1 MYRYFKFILLLAF
14 ISLVLFPFFQSCEDV
29 QSQESPRPLELRSQS
44 DFSDTVNITARYALP
59 TLRLRDDVGSW
70 YYQMFAGDLIL
81 KPEFQNNRAKL
92 LLKDHM
98 GSIVGSYNPNTG
110 LLVYHNFITVDPINR
125 TITVEGKTIYRAGQ
139 WMLPVILFNKK

>member
-1 MYRYFKFILLLAF
+1 MYRYFKIFLLLAVTG
-14 ISLVLFPFFQSCEDV
+14 LALFPLFQGCEDV
-29 QSQESPRPLELRSQS
+29 QSQDTPRPLELRSQT
-44 DFSDTVNITARYALP
+44 DFADTVNITARYALP
-59 TLRLRDDVGSW
+59 TLRLRDDAGAW

-81 KPEFQNNRAKL
+81 RPEFQNNRAKL

-110 LLVYHNFITVDPINR
+110 LLVYHNFITVDPLNR

>member
-1 MYRYFKFILLLAF
+1 MRYLKILIYVIGLASWIF
-14 ISLVLFPFFQSCEDV
+14 LFFQACEDV

-59 TLRLRDDVGSW
+59 TLRLRDDVGAW

-81 KPEFQNNRAKL
+81 RPEFQNNKAKI

-98 GSIVGSYNPNTG
+98 GSIVGTYNPNTG
-110 LLVYHNFITVDPINR
+110 LLNYHNFITIDPLNR
-125 TITVEGKTIYRAGQ
+125 TLTIEGRVVYRAGQ
-139 WMLPVILFNKK
+139 WFIPITFFNKK